1 VADFYEDEV
10 STMVKAMTSMLEPA
24 MIVLVGIIVGSVLL
38 AMYLPMFSIYEHVR

>member
-1 VADFYEDEV
+1 
-10 STMVKAMTSMLEPA
+10 MLEPA